1 MATFHFNDASITINS
16 VDLSDHATSVDVS
29 TDVNILDDTHF
40 GDDWE
45 GKIPGMRSW
54 SATVNFSQDFAASE
68 VDATLWAADAT
79 AVTCVF
85 KPTSD
90 AVGSTN
96 PSFTGTAIVS
106 YGGPLQGQV
115 GSKASTSVTL
125 TGSGALTRATS

>member
-1 MATFHFNDASITINS
+1 MAVFHFNDASITINS
-16 VDLSDHATSVDVS
+16 VDLSAWANSVDVT

-40 GDDWE
+40 GDSWE

-54 SATVNFSQDFAASE
+54 SATVQFSQDFAASA
-68 VDATLWAADAT
+68 VDATLWSADAT

-85 KPTSD
+85 VPTSS
-90 AVGSTN
+90 AVSATN

-106 YGGPLQGQV
+106 YSGPMGDGV
-115 GSKASTSVTL
+115 GDKATASVSL